1 MEHSKLAKEILT
13 LVGGEQNVNALVH
26 CTTRLRFKLKNR
38 EKANKAMLKKLPNV
52 IQVMEMAGQ
61 FQIVIGPDVNEV
73 YREIMMAT
81 NLDDEKEV
89 EVRDDDK
96 ESFFNRAIDVISSI
110 FTPLLGAMAGVGIL
124 KGLLILA
131 VDFGWIVKEE
141 GTYQILHAAADSLF
155 YFLPILLAITSARK
169 FRTDPYISVVI
180 AGALLYPDLIRIYN
194 EGLDITFLGLPI
206 FLTNYST
213 SVIPIIIAVYVMSK
227 IQPIINKW
235 FHSSIRTFFTPLF
248 LIATMVPLTLLV
260 FGPFGTIVSKWLGI
274 SYSFLYEGSPFIAGA
289 IVGFFWQILVIF
301 GLHWGLVPIAVNNL
315 SQFGLDTFAAMLTPA
330 IFAQAG
336 STLGVWLK
344 TRNKQVKAISGPA
357 TFAGVF
363 GITEPAIYGITL
375 RFKKPFIIGCIGGAV
390 GGAIVGVSGAAANS
404 VAVPGLTT
412 LPVYFGQGFPL
423 FIIGII
429 IAVFIAAIGTFLFGY
444 RDEEETEDEILP
456 SSKAEHAA
464 IEDSIIYSPLAGAV
478 IPLEQVE
485 DEVFSSGAI
494 GSGVAIIPTKG
505 KLFSPVNGV
514 VTSIFPSNH
523 AFGITSDAG
532 IEILIHIGMNTVQ
545 LGGKDFDVQI
555 NKGDKITN
563 GQLLA
568 TFDIKSIVDAG
579 CSITTPIVITNSLE
593 YLDVISSEAENVE
606 VGERL
611 ITIVK

>member
-1 MEHSKLAKEILT
+1 MDHSKLAKEILT
-13 LVGGEQNVNALVH
+13 LVGGEQNVTALVH

-81 NLDDEKEV
+81 NLDDVKE
-89 EVRDDDK
+89 EEAQDEDK

-155 YFLPILLAITSARK
+155 YFMPILLAITSARK

-180 AGALLYPDLIRIYN
+180 AGALLYPDLIEIYN

-274 SYSFLYEGSPFIAGA
+274 GYSFLYEGSPFIAGA

-357 TFAGVF
+357 TFAGVL

-423 FIIGII
+423 FIIAII
-429 IAVFIAAIGTFLFGY
+429 IAVCIAAIGTFLFGY
-444 RDEEETEDEILP
+444 RDEEDDDEIVP
-456 SSKAEHAA
+456 SSKAEHPA

-494 GSGVAIIPTKG
+494 GGGVAIIPTEG

-555 NKGDKITN
+555 NKGDKITK

-568 TFDIKSIVDAG
+568 TFDIMGIVRAG
-579 CSITTPIVITNSLE
+579 CSITTPIVITNSME

>member
-1 MEHSKLAKEILT
+1 MDHSKLAKEILT

-81 NLDDEKEV
+81 NLDDEIEV
-89 EVRDDDK
+89 EVRDEEK
-96 ESFFNRAIDVISSI
+96 ESIFNRSIDVISSI

-131 VDFGWIVKEE
+131 VDFGWIVKED

-155 YFLPILLAITSARK
+155 YFMPILLAITSARK

-180 AGALLYPDLIRIYN
+180 AGALLYPDLIEIYN

-274 SYSFLYEGSPFIAGA
+274 GYSFLYEGSPFIAGA

-344 TRNKQVKAISGPA
+344 TGNKQVKAISGPA
-357 TFAGVF
+357 TFAGVL

-429 IAVFIAAIGTFLFGY
+429 IAVCIAAIGTFLFGY
-444 RDEEETEDEILP
+444 RDEEEAEDEIVP
-456 SSKAEHAA
+456 SSKAEHPA

-494 GSGVAIIPTKG
+494 GGGVAIIPTEG

-555 NKGDKITN
+555 NKGDKITK

-568 TFDIKSIVDAG
+568 TFDIMGIVHAG
-579 CSITTPIVITNSLE
+579 CSITTPIVITNSME

-611 ITIVK
+611 LTIVK